1 MAVLQMRMTRRSFSS
16 AERSGLGGHGA
27 GLVDHLAGDLL
38 QHRLGDRG
46 LGGEEAVDVG
56 GRHAELGGD
65 VGDRR
70 LQVAELPVEAL
81 RRLHDPAARRLGG
94 RLVDGAGA
102 HSFEQPIVGAE
113 PAGRGFHVSFRHVG
127 HPTSQGRAGPD
138 P

>member
-1 MAVLQMRMTRRSFSS
+1 MAVLQARTTRRSFSS
-16 AERSGLGGHGA
+16 AERAGLGRHRA
-27 GLVDHLAGDLL
+27 GLLDDLAGHLL
-38 QHRLGDRG
+38 QHRLGDRR

-65 VGDRR
+65 VGDRG
-70 LQVAELPVEAL
+70 LQVAELAVEPL
-81 RRLHDPAARRLGG
+81 RRLHDPAARRLRG

-113 PAGRGFHVSFRHVG
+113 PADRGFHVAFRHVG